1 MLTDTKCKA
10 AAPRDKLY
18 RLADGSG
25 LYLEVKPNG
34 VKAWRYRFE
43 IKGKESLFAIGEYAP
58 ASNKESAAQ
67 AEDRRAA
74 KRFTLQE
81 ARNERACCRDL
92 VRQGINPADHRKQEL
107 IKTEHAA
114 RITFEV
120 IAKEWLSM
128 RDWQEL
134 TKQRRLDVLE
144 RVVFPKIGQ
153 LPIAQITSLQ
163 VLDVLND
170 ADKKNGPSVRDV
182 AKRTMSSVFELAI
195 ATLRAETDPVYPV
208 RKAHPR
214 NKTQHKRA
222 LEEDEIAQLQRDV
235 KGLGGRYET
244 VASFQLM
251 WWTLCRPNE
260 AVEAQ
265 WREFDLDAAVWLIP
279 AERMKMGKVHKVP
292 LPRQAVEMLRA
303 MHGLT
308 GRCQHVFP
316 GRDRRTI
323 PMSQASWRQAL
334 MKLGWSGRFSPHATR
349 VTGSTR
355 LHEMGY
361 RSEWI
366 ERQLAHA
373 DTNTVRA
380 TYNHALYFE
389 DRSKMMQKWADHLD
403 ALSAVKL
410 EVA

>member
-1 MLTDTKCKA
+1 MLTDTKCKT

-18 RLADGSG
+18 RLPDGSG

-43 IKGKESLFAIGEYAP
+43 IKGKESLFAIGEYAS
-58 ASNKESAAQ
+58 ASNKESAVQ

-81 ARNERACCRDL
+81 ARNERVRCRDL

-128 RDWQEL
+128 KDWQEL
-134 TKQRRLDVLE
+134 TKLRRLDVLE
-144 RVVFPKIGQ
+144 RVIFPKIGQ

-163 VLDVLND
+163 VLDVLNE

-195 ATLRAETDPVYPV
+195 ATLRAESDPVYPV

-222 LEEDEIAQLQRDV
+222 LEESEIAQLQRDV
-235 KGLGGRYET
+235 RGLGGRYET

-260 AVEAQ
+260 AIEAQ
-265 WREFDLDAAVWLIP
+265 WTEFDLDGAVWLIP
-279 AERMKMGKVHKVP
+279 ASRMKMGKAHKVP

-308 GRCQHVFP
+308 GRYQYVFP
-316 GRDRRTI
+316 GRDRRTA

-366 ERQLAHA
+366 EPQLAHA
-373 DTNTVRA
+373 DTNAVRA

-389 DRSKMMQKWADHLD
+389 DRAQMMQVWADRLD
-403 ALSAVKL
+403 ALAML
-410 EVA
+410 EK

>member
-10 AAPRDKLY
+10 SAPREKLY
-18 RLADGSG
+18 RLANGGG

-58 ASNKESAAQ
+58 ASNKETAAQ
-67 AEDRRAA
+67 AEERRAA

-81 ARNERACCRDL
+81 ARAERTRCRDL
-92 VRQGINPADHRKQEL
+92 VRQGINPADHRKQEQ
-107 IKTEHAA
+107 IKAEHAA

-128 RDWQEL
+128 RDWHEL
-134 TKQRRLDVLE
+134 TKQRRLDVFE
-144 RVVFPKIGQ
+144 RVIFPKIGQ

-182 AKRTMSSVFELAI
+182 AKRSMSSVFELAI

-222 LEEDEIAQLQRDV
+222 LEEGEIAQLLRDF

-260 AVEAQ
+260 VVEAQ
-265 WREFDLDAAVWLIP
+265 WQEFDLGAACWLIP
-279 AERMKMGKVHKVP
+279 AGRMKMGKAHKVP
-292 LPRQAVEMLRA
+292 LPSQAVEMLKVMR
-303 MHGLT
+303 GLT
-308 GRCQHVFP
+308 GRFQYVFP
-316 GRDRRTI
+316 GRDKRTVS
-323 PMSQASWRQAL
+323 MSQASWRQAL

-373 DTNTVRA
+373 DTNAVRA
-380 TYNHALYFE
+380 TYNHALYYE
-389 DRSKMMQKWADHLD
+389 DRAQMMQKWADHLEK
-403 ALSAVKL
+403 LSAL
-410 EVA
+410 ES

>member
-1 MLTDTKCKA
+1 MLTDTKCKT

-18 RLADGSG
+18 RLPDGSG

-43 IKGKESLFAIGEYAP
+43 IKGKESLFAIGEYAS
-58 ASNKESAAQ
+58 ASNKESAVQ

-81 ARNERACCRDL
+81 ARNERVRCRDL

-128 RDWQEL
+128 KDWQEL
-134 TKQRRLDVLE
+134 TKLRRLDVLE
-144 RVVFPKIGQ
+144 RVIFPKIGL

-163 VLDVLND
+163 VLDVLNE

-195 ATLRAETDPVYPV
+195 ATLRAERDPVYPV

-222 LEEDEIAQLQRDV
+222 LEESEIAQLQRDV
-235 KGLGGRYET
+235 RGLGGRYET

-260 AVEAQ
+260 AIEAQ
-265 WREFDLDAAVWLIP
+265 WTEFDLDGAVWLIP
-279 AERMKMGKVHKVP
+279 ASRMKMGKAHKVP

-308 GRCQHVFP
+308 GRYQYVFP
-316 GRDRRTI
+316 GRDRRTA

-373 DTNTVRA
+373 DTNAVRA

-389 DRSKMMQKWADHLD
+389 DRAQMMQVWADRLD
-403 ALSAVKL
+403 ALAML
-410 EVA
+410 EK